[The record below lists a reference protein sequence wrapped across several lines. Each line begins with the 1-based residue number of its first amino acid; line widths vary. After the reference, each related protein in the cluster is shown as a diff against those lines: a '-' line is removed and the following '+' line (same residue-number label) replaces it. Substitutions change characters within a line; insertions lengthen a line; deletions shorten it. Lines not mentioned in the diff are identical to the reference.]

1 MKIPHVSFYPLSI
14 IFSELATKASKSQ
27 DQLPLWSVHHLN
39 LPHNSLNDCIPPS
52 PHHVHYF
59 RYDAFQNPRYAWTCC
74 KQAFFM
80 IAEGFP
86 DCSSNSS
93 VTRRGANEVCISL
106 LGPGLAGRASPPV
119 WISIRWN
126 LAEHSNLFD
135 PKASAFVKPVKP
147 RQARC
152 ADHYY

>member
-1 MKIPHVSFYPLSI
+1 MSPFTPFQNFFLASSLRRPQNRWTNYRYDQFITSTSLIIASTTAFRPLRITSTI
-14 IFSELATKASKSQ
+14 
-27 DQLPLWSVHHLN
+27 
-39 LPHNSLNDCIPPS
+39 
-52 PHHVHYF
+52 

-74 KQAFFM
+74 KRAFFM

-135 PKASAFVKPVKP
+135 PKASAFVKLVKP
-147 RQARC
+147 RQARY